1 MGGDML
7 RYEPVRR
14 SFEVSSA
21 AYKDHQNHQV
31 SSFRPPQE
39 DCNGQM
45 ELSSEAVKAGADVV
59 LSKPLKI
66 TTVERA
72 LDEALGPKWR
82 EIASAFSSPST
93 SSNNSTCSDL
103 SAASAPGPPPSSTS
117 TTMEA
122 DYWCQLQ
129 TLRGSVSD
137 LTLLNQ

>member
-1 MGGDML
+1 MGGDLL

-21 AYKDHQNHQV
+21 AYKGHHNHQDGSV
-31 SSFRPPQE
+31 RTPQE

-45 ELSSEAVKAGADVV
+45 ELSSEEEGETVMDSAIKAGADVV

-93 SSNNSTCSDL
+93 SCCLRSRPSPSHHFHNDGGGL
-103 SAASAPGPPPSSTS
+103 LLPASETEG
-117 TTMEA
+117 EC
-122 DYWCQLQ
+122 W
-129 TLRGSVSD
+129 
-137 LTLLNQ
+137 